1 MEAERDDLDCLMFVE
16 RPASSGC
23 SGSPSTKIGRSASVP
38 PVCDDMLFGAVLPM
52 LNLSRSTQSLNDL
65 PTCSDSARRAAG
77 LSRPSRKR
85 YRSGSSL
92 DRDAETRLMPVKL
105 TPRLNELKREASVQT
120 HIALDYAGEKFMR
133 DATQLTNSWGSFF
146 LEDKGSNDG
155 CKTRCRANSLTEPVH
170 VLTPTYPSSCSPS
183 PPTRQCYSPS
193 MQQVVRNAV
202 FSDGPSTSPARNCL
216 MRSLSPIAMQPS
228 RPKRKSVEDGNF
240 GFTKRRS
247 TAADVSQ
254 SELSFSAKSQLN
266 HLRCDNNHLQHSLS
280 TSSLDSE
287 SGCSSGGGEIRKLD
301 FVDAISEA
309 EHSSEE
315 QSDVTSPSIN
325 SPPTIVGADME
336 I

>member
-1 MEAERDDLDCLMFVE
+1 MRSFRSVE
-16 RPASSGC
+16 FNFC
-23 SGSPSTKIGRSASVP
+23 YKSTR
-38 PVCDDMLFGAVLPM
+38 F
-52 LNLSRSTQSLNDL
+52 
-65 PTCSDSARRAAG
+65 
-77 LSRPSRKR
+77 
-85 YRSGSSL
+85 
-92 DRDAETRLMPVKL
+92 MPVKL
-105 TPRLNELKREASVQT
+105 TPRLDELKREASVQT

-133 DATQLTNSWGSFF
+133 DATQLTNSWSSFF
-146 LEDKGSNDG
+146 LEDKANNNS

-202 FSDGPSTSPARNCL
+202 FSDGLSTMPARNCL

-228 RPKRKSVEDGNF
+228 RPKRKNIEDCNF
-240 GFTKRRS
+240 SCSKRRS
-247 TAADVSQ
+247 TVADTALT
-254 SELSFSAKSQLN
+254 EFSFSPKRQLS
-266 HLRCDNNHLQHSLS
+266 HLRCDNSRLQHSLS

-287 SGCSSGGGEIRKLD
+287 SGCSSGGGEVRKLD

-315 QSDVTSPSIN
+315 QSDVTSPSIS
-325 SPPTIVGADME
+325 SPPAIIGTDME